1 MSQADN
7 LIMQMQMED
16 ELDSIDHEDQE
27 DHMDCLINHRNNC
40 HNAGF
45 VQSRESIEL
54 IKGLI
59 NEMPN
64 RKTISPEKN

>member
-1 MSQADN
+1 
-7 LIMQMQMED
+7 MQMQMED
-16 ELDSIDHEDQE
+16 ELDSIDHDDQE

-59 NEMPN
+59 NEMPS
-64 RKTISPEKN
+64 KTTNSEKQI